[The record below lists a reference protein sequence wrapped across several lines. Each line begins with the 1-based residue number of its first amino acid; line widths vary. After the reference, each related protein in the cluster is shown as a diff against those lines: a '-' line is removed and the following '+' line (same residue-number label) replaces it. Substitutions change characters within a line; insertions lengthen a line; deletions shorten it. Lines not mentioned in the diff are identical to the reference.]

1 MLIKDP
7 HYIPI
12 QASIEGKELFD
23 PGFFNISPRDAAF
36 MDPQFRLL
44 LLHSWSAL
52 EDAGYT
58 PKQVSDAGVFMSAS
72 DMFER
77 PAALDDGRA
86 PKPRRARSPGSWG
99 RVAPSPP

>member
-1 MLIKDP
+1 
-7 HYIPI
+7 
-12 QASIEGKELFD
+12 
-23 PGFFNISPRDAAF
+23 

-72 DMFER
+72 NMFER
-77 PAALDDGRA
+77 PAAPDDGRA
-86 PKPRRARSPGSWG
+86 PRASEGYVSWVRG